1 MQGLENMESY
11 GESDRVEDLRTLNC
25 GEPYI
30 YIKGAIRLAAREL
43 KKGETLLLI
52 VPQEKWVLQDETF
65 NSLLETNGFEI
76 AESKHDFN
84 VVHKL
89 RKL

>member
-1 MQGLENMESY
+1 MEAY
-11 GESDRVEDLRTLNC
+11 GQSDRVEDLRTLNC

-30 YIKGAIRLAAREL
+30 YIKGAIRLASREL
-43 KKGETLLLI
+43 KPGQTLMLI
-52 VPQEKWVLQDETF
+52 VPKDKWVLQDETF
-65 NSLLETNGFEI
+65 NAILESSRFEI
-76 AESKHDFN
+76 VDSKYDLN

>member
-1 MQGLENMESY
+1 MEKY

-43 KKGETLLLI
+43 KPGQTLTLI
-52 VPQEKWVLQDETF
+52 VPKEKWVLQDETF
-65 NSLLETNGFEI
+65 NTILETNGFEI
-76 AESKHDFN
+76 LESTHDLN

-89 RKL
+89 RKK

>member
-1 MQGLENMESY
+1 MEAY
-11 GESDRVEDLRTLNC
+11 GEADRVEDLRTLNC

-30 YIKGAIRLAAREL
+30 YIKGAVRLASREL
-43 KKGETLLLI
+43 KPGQTLMLI
-52 VPQEKWVLQDETF
+52 VPKEKWVLQDETF
-65 NSLLETNGFEI
+65 NTILETSKFEI
-76 AESKHDFN
+76 VESKYELN

>member
-1 MQGLENMESY
+1 MESY
-11 GESDRVEDLRTLNC
+11 DQSDRVEDLRTLNC

-30 YIKGAIRLAAREL
+30 YIKAAIRLAAREL
-43 KKGETLLLI
+43 KKSQTLLLI
-52 VPQEKWVLQDETF
+52 VPKEKWVLQDETF
-65 NSLLETNGFEI
+65 NDLLETNGFEI
-76 AESKHDFN
+76 VESKRDFN

>member
-1 MQGLENMESY
+1 METY
-11 GESDRVEDLRTLNC
+11 GRADRVEDLRTLNC

-30 YIKGAIRLAAREL
+30 YIKGAIRLASREL
-43 KKGETLLLI
+43 KPGQTLMLI
-52 VPQEKWVLQDETF
+52 VPKDKWVLQDETF
-65 NSLLETNGFEI
+65 NTILESSKFEI
-76 AESKHDFN
+76 VESNYDSN

>member
-1 MQGLENMESY
+1 MEKY

-43 KKGETLLLI
+43 KPGQTLTLI
-52 VPQEKWVLQDETF
+52 VPKEKWVLQDETF
-65 NSLLETNGFEI
+65 NAILETNGFEI
-76 AESKHDFN
+76 VESTHDLN

-89 RKL
+89 RKM

>member
-1 MQGLENMESY
+1 MEKY

-43 KKGETLLLI
+43 KPGQTLTLI
-52 VPQEKWVLQDETF
+52 VPKEKWVLQDETF
-65 NSLLETNGFEI
+65 NTILETNGFEI
-76 AESKHDFN
+76 VESGHDFN

-89 RKL
+89 RKT

>member
-1 MQGLENMESY
+1 MEAY
-11 GESDRVEDLRTLNC
+11 GQADRVEDLRTLNC

-30 YIKGAIRLAAREL
+30 YIKGAIRLASREL
-43 KKGETLLLI
+43 KPGQTLMLI
-52 VPQEKWVLQDETF
+52 VPKDKWVLQDETF
-65 NSLLETNGFEI
+65 NAILESSRFEI
-76 AESKHDFN
+76 VDSKYDLN

>member
-1 MQGLENMESY
+1 MEAY
-11 GESDRVEDLRTLNC
+11 GEADRVEDLRTLNC

-30 YIKGAIRLAAREL
+30 YIKGAIRLASREL
-43 KKGETLLLI
+43 KPGQTLMLI
-52 VPQEKWVLQDETF
+52 VPNEKWVLQDETF
-65 NSLLETNGFEI
+65 NTILETSGFEI
-76 AESKHDFN
+76 VESKHDLN

>member
-1 MQGLENMESY
+1 MDTY
-11 GESDRVEDLRTLNC
+11 GEADRVEDLRTLNC

-30 YIKGAIRLAAREL
+30 YIKGAIRLASREL
-43 KKGETLLLI
+43 KPGQTLMLI
-52 VPQEKWVLQDETF
+52 VPKDKWTLQDETF
-65 NSLLETNGFEI
+65 GTILETSKFEVVD
-76 AESKHDFN
+76 SKYDLN

>member
-1 MQGLENMESY
+1 MEAY
-11 GESDRVEDLRTLNC
+11 GQADRVEDLRTLNC

-30 YIKGAIRLAAREL
+30 YIKGAIRLASREL
-43 KKGETLLLI
+43 KPGQTLMLI
-52 VPQEKWVLQDETF
+52 VPKDKWVLQDETF
-65 NSLLETNGFEI
+65 NSLLESSKFEI
-76 AESKHDFN
+76 VESKYDLN

>member
-1 MQGLENMESY
+1 MQSY

-43 KKGETLLLI
+43 KQGQTLLLI
-52 VPQEKWVLQDETF
+52 VPNDKWTLQDETF
-65 NSLLETNGFEI
+65 NSILESSGFEVV
-76 AESKHDFN
+76 ESRQGLN
-84 VVHKL
+84 VVHRL
-89 RKL
+89 RKI

>member
-1 MQGLENMESY
+1 MEKC

-43 KKGETLLLI
+43 KPGQTLTLI
-52 VPQEKWVLQDETF
+52 VPKEKWVLQDETF
-65 NSLLETNGFEI
+65 NTILETNGFEI
-76 AESKHDFN
+76 LESTHDLN

-89 RKL
+89 RKK

>member
-1 MQGLENMESY
+1 MEAY
-11 GESDRVEDLRTLNC
+11 GEADRVEDLRTLNC

-30 YIKGAIRLAAREL
+30 YIKGAVRLASREL
-43 KKGETLLLI
+43 KPGQTLMLI
-52 VPQEKWVLQDETF
+52 VPKDKWVLQDETF
-65 NSLLETNGFEI
+65 NTILETSKFQLI
-76 AESKHDFN
+76 ESKYGAN

>member
-1 MQGLENMESY
+1 MEAY
-11 GESDRVEDLRTLNC
+11 GEADRVEDLRTLNC

-30 YIKGAIRLAAREL
+30 YIKGSIRLASREL
-43 KKGETLLLI
+43 KPGQTLLLI
-52 VPQEKWVLQDETF
+52 VPKEKWVLQDETF
-65 NSLLETNGFEI
+65 NTILETSKFEI
-76 AESKHDFN
+76 VESRYEPN